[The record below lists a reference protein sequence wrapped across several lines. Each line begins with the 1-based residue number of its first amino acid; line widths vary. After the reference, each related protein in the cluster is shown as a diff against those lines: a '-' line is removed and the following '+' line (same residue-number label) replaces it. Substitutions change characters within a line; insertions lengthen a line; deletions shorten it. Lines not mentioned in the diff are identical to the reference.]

1 MVRGAEADG
10 LRLESSSKGF
20 LGADSFQLLKG
31 PPIHPTGFG
40 NGSSMGGL
48 FAEAVSAIGWTTL
61 GAGPNTNIE
70 SILAPDVINAV
81 VLCRQ

>member
-1 MVRGAEADG
+1 MVRGTEADG

-70 SILAPDVINAV
+70 SILAPYVINAV

>member
-40 NGSSMGGL
+40 NESSMGGL

-70 SILAPDVINAV
+70 SILAPYVINAV